1 MRLATSFPEAIPRL
15 VDLMLEHMC
24 LRRFMLFAVSFFSFS
39 FLPLLSLRMAL
50 IMQLKDDT
58 IAQYGLAQTRDW
70 WPHGKLHA
78 MLA

>member
-1 MRLATSFPEAIPRL
+1 MSEKIQ
-15 VDLMLEHMC
+15 
-24 LRRFMLFAVSFFSFS
+24 LFAVLLSLS
-39 FLPLLSLRMAL
+39 FLPLLSWRMAL